1 MLELSV
7 ADSIATITMVRAPV
21 NAMNDA
27 WVASFHKLLD
37 NLEPREDWSILRI
50 RSGLKL
56 FSGGADLKQIEAN
69 FSQSIEVQSGPGER
83 YQKLFSRIEALTRPT
98 FAELKGSALGGGLE
112 LSLACD
118 MRFACDEAKLGLVEV
133 KLGLMPGAG
142 GTQRLPRAIGRAA
155 AMRLILSGEII
166 TGAQA
171 LTLGLVQWAVPAAQF
186 EENANSVIRQFALIP
201 PHAAQAA
208 KAAINAAFQT
218 GHDGYF
224 IERENVQTCLA
235 HPRTQELVASFLAR
249 SSNLQT

>member
-1 MLELSV
+1 MFELHV
-7 ADSIATITMVRAPV
+7 ADSIATVTLVRAPV

-27 WVASFHKLLD
+27 WVEGFHKLLD
-37 NLEPREDWSILRI
+37 ELEPRDDWSILRI

-83 YQKLFSRIEALTRPT
+83 YQKLFARIEALPRPT
-98 FAELKGSALGGGLE
+98 LAELKGSALGGGLE

-118 MRFACDEAKLGLVEV
+118 MRFASEEAKLGLVEV

-142 GTQRLPRAIGRAA
+142 GTQRLPRAVGRAT
-155 AMRLILSGEII
+155 AMRMILSGETV

-171 LTLGLVQWAVPAAQF
+171 LALGLVQWAVPAAEF
-186 EENANSVIRQFALIP
+186 DEKAEAVVRQFAAIE

-208 KAAINAAFQT
+208 KAAINAAFDT
-218 GHDGYF
+218 SRNGYTV
-224 IERENVQTCLA
+224 ERDNVKTCLA
-235 HPRTQELVASFLAR
+235 HPRTRELVGAFLAR
-249 SSNLQT
+249 SAR

>member
-1 MLELSV
+1 MFELQV
-7 ADSIATITMVRAPV
+7 AASIATITLVRAPV

-27 WVASFHKLLD
+27 WVEGFHGLLD
-37 NLEPREDWSILRI
+37 ELEARDDWSILRI

-83 YQKLFSRIEALTRPT
+83 YQKLFARIEALPRPT
-98 FAELKGSALGGGLE
+98 IAELKGSALGGGLE

-118 MRFACDEAKLGLVEV
+118 MRFASEEAKLGLVEV

-142 GTQRLPRAIGRAA
+142 GTQRLPRAVGRAT
-155 AMRLILSGEII
+155 AMRMILSGETV

-171 LTLGLVQWAVPAAQF
+171 LALGLVQWAVPVAEFDAQS
-186 EENANSVIRQFALIP
+186 EAVVKQFAAIE

-208 KAAINAAFQT
+208 KAAINAAFDS
-218 GHDGYF
+218 GGRNGYDV
-224 IERENVQTCLA
+224 ERDNVKTCLA
-235 HPRTQELVASFLAR
+235 HPRTRELVGAFLAR
-249 SSNLQT
+249 SAR

>member
-1 MLELSV
+1 MFELHV
-7 ADSIATITMVRAPV
+7 ADSIATVTLVRAPV

-27 WVASFHKLLD
+27 WVEGFHKLLD
-37 NLEPREDWSILRI
+37 DLEPRDDWSILRI

-83 YQKLFSRIEALTRPT
+83 YQKLFARIEALPRPT
-98 FAELKGSALGGGLE
+98 LAELKGSALGGGLE

-118 MRFACDEAKLGLVEV
+118 MRFASEEAKLGLVEV

-142 GTQRLPRAIGRAA
+142 GTQRLPRAVGRAT
-155 AMRLILSGEII
+155 AMRMILSGETV

-171 LTLGLVQWAVPAAQF
+171 LALGLVQWAVPAAEF
-186 EENANSVIRQFALIP
+186 DDKAEAVVRQFAAIE

-208 KAAINAAFQT
+208 KAAINAAFDT
-218 GHDGYF
+218 SRNGYTV
-224 IERENVQTCLA
+224 ERDNVKTCLA
-235 HPRTQELVASFLAR
+235 HPRTRELVGAFLAR
-249 SSNLQT
+249 SAR

>member
-1 MLELSV
+1 MFELQV
-7 ADSIATITMVRAPV
+7 ADRVATLTMVRAPV

-27 WVASFHKLLD
+27 WVAGFHELLD
-37 NLEPREDWSILRI
+37 GLEPRDDWSILRI

-98 FAELKGSALGGGLE
+98 LAEIRGSALGGGLE
-112 LSLACD
+112 LALACD
-118 MRFACDEAKLGLVEV
+118 MRFASEEAKLGLVEV

-155 AMRLILSGEII
+155 AMRMILSGETV

-171 LTLGLVQWAVPAAQF
+171 LALGLVQWAVPAAQF
-186 EENANSVIRQFALIP
+186 DERAEAVVLQFAAIE
-201 PHAAQAA
+201 PHAVQAA
-208 KAAINAAFQT
+208 KAAINVAFDST
-218 GHDGYF
+218 RDGY
-224 IERENVQTCLA
+224 EVECEQVKACLA
-235 HPRTQELVASFLAR
+235 HPRTRELIGGFLAR
-249 SSNLQT
+249 SAN

>member
-1 MLELSV
+1 MFELHV
-7 ADSIATITMVRAPV
+7 ADSIATLTLVRAPV

-27 WVASFHKLLD
+27 WVEGFHKLLD
-37 NLEPREDWSILRI
+37 ELEPRDDWSILRI

-83 YQKLFSRIEALTRPT
+83 YQKLFARIEALSRPT
-98 FAELKGSALGGGLE
+98 LAELKGSALGGGLE

-118 MRFACDEAKLGLVEV
+118 MRFASEEAKLGLVEV

-142 GTQRLPRAIGRAA
+142 GTQRLPRAVGRAT
-155 AMRLILSGEII
+155 AMRMILSGETV

-171 LTLGLVQWAVPAAQF
+171 LALGLVQWAVPAAEF
-186 EENANSVIRQFALIP
+186 DDKAEAVVRQFAAIE

-208 KAAINAAFQT
+208 KAAINAAFDT
-218 GHDGYF
+218 SRNGYTV
-224 IERENVQTCLA
+224 ERDNVKTCLA
-235 HPRTQELVASFLAR
+235 HPRTRELVGAFLAR
-249 SSNLQT
+249 SAK

>member
-1 MLELSV
+1 MFELHV
-7 ADSIATITMVRAPV
+7 ADSIATVTLLRAPV

-27 WVASFHKLLD
+27 WVEGFHKLLD
-37 NLEPREDWSILRI
+37 ELEPRDDWSILRI

-83 YQKLFSRIEALTRPT
+83 YQKLFARIEALPRPT
-98 FAELKGSALGGGLE
+98 LAELKGSALGGGLE

-118 MRFACDEAKLGLVEV
+118 MRFASEEAKLGLVEV

-142 GTQRLPRAIGRAA
+142 GTQRLPRAVGRAT
-155 AMRLILSGEII
+155 AMRMILSGETV

-171 LTLGLVQWAVPAAQF
+171 LVLGLVQWAVPAAEF
-186 EENANSVIRQFALIP
+186 DEKAEAVVRQFAAIE

-208 KAAINAAFQT
+208 KAAINAAFDT
-218 GHDGYF
+218 SRNGYTV
-224 IERENVQTCLA
+224 ERDNVKTCLA
-235 HPRTQELVASFLAR
+235 HPRTRELVGAFLAR
-249 SSNLQT
+249 SAR

>member
-1 MLELSV
+1 MFELHV

-27 WVASFHKLLD
+27 WVEGFHKLLD
-37 NLEPREDWSILRI
+37 ELEPRNDWSILRI

-56 FSGGADLKQIEAN
+56 FSGGADLKQIEGN

-83 YQKLFSRIEALTRPT
+83 YQKLFARIESLPRPT
-98 FAELKGSALGGGLE
+98 FAELKGNALGGGLE

-118 MRFACDEAKLGLVEV
+118 MRFASEEAKLGLVEV

-155 AMRLILSGEII
+155 AMRMILSGETV

-171 LTLGLVQWAVPAAQF
+171 LALGLVQWAVPAAQF
-186 EENANSVIRQFALIP
+186 DQQAEAVLRQFAAVP

-208 KAAINAAFQT
+208 KAAINAAFDT
-218 GHDGYF
+218 GRDGY
-224 IERENVQTCLA
+224 IVERDNVKTCLA
-235 HPRTQELVASFLAR
+235 HPRTRELVGAFLAR
-249 SSNLQT
+249 SAK

>member
-1 MLELSV
+1 MFELHV

-27 WVASFHKLLD
+27 WVAGFHELLD
-37 NLEPREDWSILRI
+37 GLEPRNDWSILRI

-56 FSGGADLKQIEAN
+56 FSGGADLKQIETN

-98 FAELKGSALGGGLE
+98 LAEIKGSALGGGLE

-118 MRFACDEAKLGLVEV
+118 MRFASEEAKLGLVEV

-155 AMRLILSGEII
+155 AMRMILSGETV

-171 LTLGLVQWAVPAAQF
+171 LALGLVQWAVPVEQF
-186 EENANSVIRQFALIP
+186 DEKADAVVRQFAAIE

-208 KAAINAAFQT
+208 KAAINAAFDPT
-218 GHDGYF
+218 RNGYNV
-224 IERENVQTCLA
+224 ERDNVKTCLA
-235 HPRTQELVASFLAR
+235 HPRTRELVGGFLAR
-249 SSNLQT
+249 SAK